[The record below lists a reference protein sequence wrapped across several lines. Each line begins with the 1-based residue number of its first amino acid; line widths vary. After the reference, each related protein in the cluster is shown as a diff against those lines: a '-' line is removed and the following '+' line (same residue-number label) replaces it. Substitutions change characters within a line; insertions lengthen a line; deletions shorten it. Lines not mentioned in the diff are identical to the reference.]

1 MRLDTFSLLFILRLR
16 GIKKSMDCF
25 QTKSLESSPSQTAS
39 RCLESWRPMDYTGVD
54 CDGSLFLLRTDRPA
68 EKDKAYILL

>member
-1 MRLDTFSLLFILRLR
+1 
-16 GIKKSMDCF
+16 MDCF

-68 EKDKAYILL
+68 GRQSLYTFINLPL